1 MAKNTCAYWL
11 RQPVSQ
17 FSLKSLV
24 SITSRFLNFARRI
37 LFVCIIEMSI
47 IDHFSDVTQ
56 VQVLQKEKQK
66 VVTKLE
72 EKDNLYL
79 SEYINDWIH
88 IIYYCSQK
96 IEWNLSANS
105 RIEAVLNKLNNFGCQ
120 SFSRAININCW
131 KTLVRNFPENLY

>member
-1 MAKNTCAYWL
+1 M
-11 RQPVSQ
+11 
-17 FSLKSLV
+17 
-24 SITSRFLNFARRI
+24 SRFLNFARRI

-79 SEYINDWIH
+79 SEYIND
-88 IIYYCSQK
+88 
-96 IEWNLSANS
+96 
-105 RIEAVLNKLNNFGCQ
+105 
-120 SFSRAININCW
+120 
-131 KTLVRNFPENLY
+131 